1 MANLP
6 LFRGLIIPFLCKQ
19 FHIFR
24 PALGD
29 DYHAQM
35 KLHPT
40 LVLQRSFASPTDK
53 NDPRSEGIVH
63 IDCHE
68 LRERIRTK
76 NVMLIDV
83 RDPVELEESGRI
95 DGAINIPRNC
105 FIFFYLYR
113 IIVDG
118 VEQAFQMEPA
128 DFQKKYGV
136 AKPDKSD
143 KNIVFSCR
151 SGKRSLLALKIAN
164 RLGYKWASNFKGGYL
179 EWVADKKSFDDVE
192 QAFQMKPAS
201 FQSKYRFD
209 TPD

>member
-40 LVLQRSFASPTDK
+40 LVLQRSFASPSDK

-95 DGAINIPRNC
+95 DGAINIP
-105 FIFFYLYR
+105 L
-113 IIVDG
+113 DG

-179 EWVADKKSFDDVE
+179 EWVADKK
-192 QAFQMKPAS
+192 
-201 FQSKYRFD
+201 
-209 TPD
+209 